1 MTLRV
6 LVTIASVEVDPQLRD
21 ALRRYLI
28 DARVDELLEGELPE
42 ARLRLLVHSP
52 SLRLP
57 DLDPVGKQYVLT
69 LEEPVSD
76 PYLGPLE
83 VAAAPGRGDYR

>member
-6 LVTIASVEVDPQLRD
+6 LATIVRVEVDPQLRD

-52 SLRLP
+52 SLLFP
-57 DLDPVGKQYVLT
+57 DADPVGRRYLLS

-83 VAAAPGRGDYR
+83 VASRHGRGGRE

>member
-6 LVTIASVEVDPQLRD
+6 LVTISSVEVDPQLRD

-28 DARVDELLEGELPE
+28 DARVDELIEGELPE
-42 ARLRLLVHSP
+42 AGLRLLVHSP
-52 SLRLP
+52 SLLLREP
-57 DLDPVGKQYVLT
+57 DPVGKRYVLT
-69 LEEPVSD
+69 LEGPVSD

-83 VAAAPGRGDYR
+83 VASAPGREDRQ